1 MKKISILWII
11 LIILLFFILIFIG
24 LSVSKRTKPYKALES
39 TIVEAMK
46 VYYGQDI
53 NLKKLP
59 EKNKISKI
67 SIEELENFGLPLT
80 LNVNEDKCE
89 AYGIV
94 KAQSIAFS
102 YKAFIKCENYTTNEY
117 EKYLKY

>member
-1 MKKISILWII
+1 MKKMTILW
-11 LIILLFFILIFIG
+11 LVLIFILVIALTIIG
-24 LSVSKRTKPYKALES
+24 FNVIKRAKPYTSLEN

-46 VYYGQDI
+46 VYYGQDT

-59 EKNKISKI
+59 EKNKIAKI
-67 SIEELENFGLPLT
+67 SIEELKSFGLNLS
-80 LNVNEDKCE
+80 LEVNDDKCE

-94 KAQSIAFS
+94 KGRSLAFT
-102 YKAFIKCENYTTNEY
+102 YKAFIKCNNYITKDY